1 MDKSVYLE
9 QRNYLL
15 DRISFNELI
24 KCHRVA
30 NKYRRM
36 LAELDK
42 KFNSENKRS

>member
-1 MDKSVYLE
+1 MDKSVYIE

-30 NKYRRM
+30 EKYKRM
-36 LAELDK
+36 LNELDK
-42 KFNSENKRS
+42 EYENENKGV